1 MSGAVLF
8 ASCSSSTLIETNPV
22 GAKLY
27 LDGEPVGTTPYT
39 HSDTKIVG
47 SSTNIRLEKAGYE
60 PLNVAMSR
68 NEQVDVGA
76 IIGGLFVWVPFLW
89 IMKYKPVHRYE
100 MVPLSG
106 NASYQQERA
115 ITLTGSKAD
124 KLKELK
130 ELLDQNILT
139 KEEFEIEKAKVL
151 AE

>member
-1 MSGAVLF
+1 
-8 ASCSSSTLIETNPV
+8 
-22 GAKLY
+22 
-27 LDGEPVGTTPYT
+27 
-39 HSDTKIVG
+39 
-47 SSTNIRLEKAGYE
+47 
-60 PLNVAMSR
+60 
-68 NEQVDVGA
+68 
-76 IIGGLFVWVPFLW
+76 
-89 IMKYKPVHRYE
+89 

-139 KEEFEIEKAKVL
+139 KEEFETEKAKVL